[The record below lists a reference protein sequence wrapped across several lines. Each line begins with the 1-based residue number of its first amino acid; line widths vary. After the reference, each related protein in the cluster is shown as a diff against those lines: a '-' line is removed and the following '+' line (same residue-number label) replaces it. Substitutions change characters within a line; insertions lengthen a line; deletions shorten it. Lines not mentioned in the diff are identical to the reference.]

1 MFVPFASEYRD
12 PVKFGNSQSEVLR
25 YYDPHSASQQMAL
38 GAAPDVLARV
48 RREGEAESM
57 RLLYVAITRASHRC
71 YLGVGEDKLSDQSA
85 LGQIMRR
92 ADFDDWRR
100 AIEALIQEGD
110 GHTALISEVAEE
122 TLPAA
127 QIDAVKLRCATF
139 ERALEDNW
147 RLYSFSAI
155 TRQAVHT
162 TFRHRE
168 AEAVAT
174 DNNTLPVTAKSEAL
188 RFQLKAG
195 AQSGNLLHDILEVTD
210 FSAPD
215 WAETGAAVAR
225 RYGIDEADHDA
236 LFSWLDEVLTTPL
249 ELAGAGPVKLADLA
263 MADTLREAEFYF
275 PLHQAD
281 RRAVGRILQQ
291 HRHSQGGEALPA
303 VLDGVRLEGMMH
315 GFIDLIF
322 CVDGRYFVA
331 DYKSTM
337 LGDSPEDYQPHKLN
351 QNNQQHYYDLQ
362 YLIYSVALHRFLAQ
376 RIEDYEPD
384 IHFGGVAY
392 FYLRGMSGDFP
403 PGSGVFFHPLSADL
417 IAEMEQ
423 ALTGKVMQ
431 EAL

>member
-1 MFVPFASEYRD
+1 MPFASEYRD

-92 ADFDDWRR
+92 ADFDDWRC

-122 TLPAA
+122 SLPAT

-174 DNNTLPVTAKSEAL
+174 DNNTLPVTAKSEEL

-291 HRHSQGGEALPA
+291 HRQSQGGEALPA

-376 RIEDYEPD
+376 RIEDYDPD

-417 IAEMEQ
+417 IAEMER